1 MIVNKRWSAIAKIVA
16 ENKLGIVISNKE
28 LKNLNTILN
37 ISKKEYK
44 LMVENIYDFRKTYT
58 YNDQT
63 MKPILEMLK

>member
-1 MIVNKRWSAIAKIVA
+1 
-16 ENKLGIVISNKE
+16 VISNKE